1 VMKIIVNRRNYGRGD
16 IDTWGA
22 IAGERAGAG
31 YNINANRDTIPYY
44 HTHTRS
50 ILQ

>member
-1 VMKIIVNRRNYGRGD
+1 VMKIIVNRRNYGRED

-31 YNINANRDTIPYY
+31 YNINANRDTIPYH